1 MRSRYTAFV
10 IKDAD
15 YLIKTWHPS
24 CHAADFRQEIEGG
37 FANTHWLGLTVFE
50 SSPGSHHDEGFVSF
64 VARFTENARPGAII
78 ERSRFLKE
86 SGQWYYI
93 DVLRTICP
101 DQKGLIARIT
111 NICYKHELNIVQNN
125 EFVDHRTGRFFMRTE
140 LEGIFNDTTLLA
152 DLDSALPDGSVRE
165 LNPAGRRRIVIL
177 VTKEAHCLGDLLMK
191 ANYGGLDVEIA
202 AVIGNHETLRT
213 LVERFDIPFELV
225 SHEGHTREEHDN
237 LMAAAIEAHNPD
249 YVVLAKYMRVL
260 TPSFVARFPN
270 KIINI
275 HHSFLPAFI
284 GARPYHQAY
293 ERGVKIIGATAHYVN
308 DNLDEGPIIMQD
320 VIHVDHTYTA
330 EDMMRAGRDVE
341 KNVLSRALYQVLAQR
356 VFVGVS
362 FDMMRPASSRKQA
375 SKNALPRGGV
385 PERPKGADCKS
396 AVIDF
401 EGSNPSPTTIS
412 QHDLKI

>member
-1 MRSRYTAFV
+1 MHSLQR
-10 IKDAD
+10 K
-15 YLIKTWHPS
+15 
-24 CHAADFRQEIEGG
+24 
-37 FANTHWLGLTVFE
+37 
-50 SSPGSHHDEGFVSF
+50 
-64 VARFTENARPGAII
+64 
-78 ERSRFLKE
+78 
-86 SGQWYYI
+86 
-93 DVLRTICP
+93 VLRTICP

-140 LEGIFNDTTLLA
+140 LEGIFNDSTLLA
-152 DLDSALPDGSVRE
+152 DLDSALPEGSVRE

-202 AVIGNHETLRT
+202 AVIGNHDTLRS

-225 SHEGHTREEHDN
+225 SHEGLSRNEHDQK
-237 LMAAAIEAHNPD
+237 MADAIDAYQSD

-260 TPSFVARFPN
+260 TPEFVARFPN

-275 HHSFLPAFI
+275 HHSFLPAF
-284 GARPYHQAY
+284 
-293 ERGVKIIGATAHYVN
+293 IGATAHYVN

-341 KNVLSRALYQVLAQR
+341 KNVLSRALYKVLAQR
-356 VFVGVS
+356 VFVYGN
-362 FDMMRPASSRKQA
+362 R
-375 SKNALPRGGV
+375 
-385 PERPKGADCKS
+385 
-396 AVIDF
+396 
-401 EGSNPSPTTIS
+401 TII
-412 QHDLKI
+412 L